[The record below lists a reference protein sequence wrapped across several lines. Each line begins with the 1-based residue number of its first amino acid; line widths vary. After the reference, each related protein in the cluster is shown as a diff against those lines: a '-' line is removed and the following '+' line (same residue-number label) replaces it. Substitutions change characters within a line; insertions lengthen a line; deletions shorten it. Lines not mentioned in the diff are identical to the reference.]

1 MKSALMMFLP
11 GAVFGIGLG
20 VSGMTNPAKVV
31 GFLDMRGAWDPSLAF
46 VMVGA
51 IGVFAI
57 ANALIH
63 RRPTPLFGSQFPGVR
78 AIGAIDGRLFAGAI
92 LFGIGWGVS
101 GICPGPAL
109 ANLSRLRPDVLT
121 FIATMSV
128 GMIIAQRV
136 LHADAKP
143 PATAATA
150 KPSTPT
156 VVL

>member
-31 GFLDMRGAWDPSLAF
+31 GFLDMSGAWDPSLAF